1 MFEFYMDEIYEITE
15 EQRAEIEEHYRQL
28 KDFWKLE
35 DFKST
40 KYIMILFHIVM
51 TLIGYLYYQIY
62 KEMEEGTEY
71 RGKSSPVI
79 LKNYKQKSKIYYIYR
94 YIFIKNI
101 NVYIF
106 IKIKF

>member
-1 MFEFYMDEIYEITE
+1 MFEFYMDEIYEMTE

-40 KYIMILFHIVM
+40 KYIMILFHIAM

-71 RGKSSPVI
+71 RGKTLPVI
-79 LKNYKQKSKIYYIYR
+79 LKNYKQKSKNQRFIIYTDIYLLK
-94 YIFIKNI
+94 ILMFI
-101 NVYIF
+101 YL
-106 IKIKF
+106 